1 MCKDNTKAA
10 PSTYSGRVQAQ
21 VRAGTF
27 TVQVPG
33 VGAVQAT
40 ARNAS
45 LRPGMAATV
54 LKVGSEWRVV

>member
-1 MCKDNTKAA
+1 MCKDTKST
-10 PSTYSGRVQAQ
+10 PSTYSGQVQAQ

-27 TVQVPG
+27 TVRVPG
-33 VGAVQAT
+33 VGSVQAT

-54 LKVGSEWRVV
+54 LKVGAEWRVV